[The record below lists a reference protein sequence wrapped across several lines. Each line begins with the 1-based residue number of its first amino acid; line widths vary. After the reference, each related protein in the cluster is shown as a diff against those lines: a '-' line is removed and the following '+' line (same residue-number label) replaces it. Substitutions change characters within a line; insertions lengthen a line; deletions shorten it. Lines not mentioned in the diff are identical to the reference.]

1 VIPATLDN
9 VTQGELTRYVN
20 NYKTLNLITTAL
32 SRNLYDWVAHL
43 ETAHD
48 IAVPNFLSETW

>member
-9 VTQGELTRYVN
+9 VTQGELQTYKN
-20 NYKTLNLITTAL
+20 NYKSFNLITITL
-32 SRNLYDWVAHL
+32 GRNVYDHVAHL

-48 IAVPNFLSETW
+48 V